1 MEKIGS
7 GQHEGDSMRLIPS
20 LLFLMLFSQISPESA
35 FSADKN
41 EVLDFEADVIEG
53 EKKAPELF
61 LQLDT
66 ETTDL
71 GAVLYDRKTFNDF
84 HANDR
89 SRRPRLSSPKIVK

>member
-1 MEKIGS
+1 MKSFI
-7 GQHEGDSMRLIPS
+7 LT
-20 LLFLMLFSQISPESA
+20 LLLSVTLTGAAWAE
-35 FSADKN
+35 KN
-41 EVLDFEADVIEG
+41 EVMDFEADVIEG

-66 ETTDL
+66 ETTEL

-89 SRRPRLSSPKIVK
+89 NRRPRLSSPRIVK

>member
-1 MEKIGS
+1 MKNTRFFLAI
-7 GQHEGDSMRLIPS
+7 IAT
-20 LLFLMLFSQISPESA
+20 LFQVSA
-35 FSADKN
+35 LSAEKN
-41 EVLDFEADVIEG
+41 EVLDFDADVIEG

-66 ETTDL
+66 ETTEL

-84 HANDR
+84 HASDR

>member
-1 MEKIGS
+1 MRQALILMFLVVSLACSGSAAFAAEK
-7 GQHEGDSMRLIPS
+7 
-20 LLFLMLFSQISPESA
+20 
-35 FSADKN
+35 AD
-41 EVLDFEADVIEG
+41 VLDFEAEVIEG

-66 ETTDL
+66 ENTEL

-89 SRRPRLSSPKIVK
+89 NRRPRLSSPKIVK

>member
-1 MEKIGS
+1 
-7 GQHEGDSMRLIPS
+7 MRSIPY
-20 LLFLMLFSQISPESA
+20 LLFLTFFSLIGSELAVSA
-35 FSADKN
+35 EKN

-71 GAVLYDRKTFNDF
+71 GAVLYDRKNFNDF

>member
-1 MEKIGS
+1 
-7 GQHEGDSMRLIPS
+7 MRTLSFFLLLISISHFPS
-20 LLFLMLFSQISPESA
+20 RVAVAAE
-35 FSADKN
+35 KN

-66 ETTDL
+66 ETTEL

-84 HANDR
+84 HASDR